1 MHLLVIDPIAFEIG
15 PLSVAWYGII
25 IVIGMVIAVHFSEKE
40 AVRLGFPQDTI
51 IDMAFWILPIG
62 IIGARLYYVIF
73 EWEYYIQNPI
83 RIFFIWEGGLAIYGG
98 IIAGILTLWY
108 LSEQRYYPFILLLD
122 ILAPYTLIAQS
133 IGRWGNFV
141 NQEAHGGPVSR
152 QFLENLFL
160 PNWIIDQMKIE
171 DTYYHPTFLYES
183 IWNLVGGGVL
193 ILLSRQDKLLY
204 RGEIAAG
211 YMIWYGVGRFF
222 IESMR
227 TDSLY
232 IGPFR
237 VSQIVSLILVAIG
250 IGVII
255 YQRFIRDDQPAYYS
269 DGLIKGK

>member
-40 AVRLGFPQDTI
+40 AVRLGFPKDTI

-73 EWEYYIQNPI
+73 EWEYYVQNPM

-108 LSEQRYYPFILLLD
+108 LSEQRYYPFILFLD

-160 PNWIIDQMKIE
+160 PHWIIEQMKIE

-183 IWNLVGGGVL
+183 IWNLIGGGIL
-193 ILLSRQDKLLY
+193 ILLSRQDKLVY

-232 IGPFR
+232 IGSFR
-237 VSQIVSLILVAIG
+237 VSQIVSLILVVIG